1 MVSFNVIVCGGGL
14 GGLAAAIGL
23 KKKGHKVIILEASNE
38 LNEVGAGIQMPPNSV
53 RILKEYGVFDKFEK
67 YVTKPKN
74 IILRRYDTGVPL
86 STTPLDPDMTKA
98 YGNPY
103 LLIHRADYQRLL
115 FEAAVDLGI
124 EYKTGCRIQKVDQTT
139 ATVILESGE
148 QYTGDLVIG
157 ADGIRSRVRDTAVV
171 PEETVL
177 PTPSSNCA
185 FRATVPREEMLSDPT
200 IAHLMTDV
208 NSNCWIGYRRHV
220 MAYPIR
226 NGELYNIVMSHPGQA
241 SVGKW
246 NEPGNVEEM
255 RDHYKNFDPVVRQLL
270 THVKTVLKWVLADL
284 PKLPRWVSQSGKV
297 VLIGDAAHA
306 MLPYLAQGAAQ
317 AIEDGAT
324 LAEEL
329 ENCVSTDDIPRAM
342 QQYQKKRKRRAE
354 TIQAGARKNGDIWHL
369 PDGDEQEER
378 DTLMKARDGHNP
390 DQWSDR
396 EFQQWLFGWNAFTNT
411 YESKL

>member
-23 KKKGHKVIILEASNE
+23 KRKGHKVTILEGSTT
-38 LNEVGAGIQMPPNSV
+38 LSEVGAGIQMPPNSV
-53 RILKEYGVFDKFEK
+53 RILKEYGVFDRFEK
-67 YVTKPKN
+67 YITKPKN
-74 IILRRYDTGVPL
+74 IILRRYDTGVAL
-86 STTPLDPDMTKA
+86 STTPLDPDMTNL

-115 FEAAVDLGI
+115 YEAALELGI
-124 EYKTGCRIQKVDQTT
+124 EYKTGCRIKEVDQGT
-139 ATVILESGE
+139 ATVTLENGE
-148 QYTGDLVIG
+148 RYSADLIVG

-171 PEETVL
+171 PEEIVH
-177 PTPSSNCA
+177 PTPSFNCA
-185 FRATVPREEMLSDPT
+185 FRATVPRAEMMSDPA
-200 IAHLMTDV
+200 IAHLMTDI

-226 NGELYNIVMSHPGQA
+226 NGEMYNIVMSHPGRA
-241 SVGKW
+241 TVGKW
-246 NEPGNVEEM
+246 NEPGDVEEM
-255 RDHYKNFDPVVRQLL
+255 RNHYKNFDPVVRQLL
-270 THVKTVLKWVLADL
+270 NHVKTVLKWVLADL
-284 PKLPRWVSQSGKV
+284 PKLPGWVSKSGKV

-317 AIEDGAT
+317 AIEDGVT

-329 ENCVSTDDIPRAM
+329 QHCASTDDIPRAL
-342 QQYQKKRKRRAE
+342 QKYQKKRKRRAE
-354 TIQAGARKNGDIWHL
+354 EIQAGARKNGDIWHL

-378 DTLMKARDGHNP
+378 DALMKAKDGHSP
-390 DQWSDR
+390 DKWADK
-396 EFQQWLFGWNAFTNT
+396 EFQRWLFGWNAFTDG

>member
-23 KKKGHKVIILEASNE
+23 KRKGHKVTVLEASTA

-53 RILKEYGVFDKFEK
+53 KILKEYGIFDRFEK
-67 YVTKPKN
+67 YVTIPKN

-86 STTPLDPDMTKA
+86 LTTPLDPDMTNA

-115 FEAAVDLGI
+115 FEAALEPDI
-124 EYKTGCRIQKVDQTT
+124 EYKTGCRIQEVDQKTG
-139 ATVILESGE
+139 TVILETGE
-148 QYTGDLVIG
+148 KYSADLVVG
-157 ADGIRSRVRDTAVV
+157 ADGIKSRVRDTAVV
-171 PEETVL
+171 PEETVH

-185 FRATVPREEMLSDPT
+185 FRATVPKAEMLSDPA
-200 IAHLMTDV
+200 IAHFMTDV

-226 NGELYNIVMSHPGQA
+226 NGEMYNIVMSHPGQA
-241 SVGKW
+241 SVDKW

-255 RDHYKNFDPVVRQLL
+255 KNHYKNFDPVVCQLL

-284 PKLPRWVSQSGKV
+284 PKLPRWVSQSGQV
-297 VLIGDAAHA
+297 ALIGDAAHA

-329 ENCVSTDDIPRAM
+329 EHCVSTDDIPRAL

-354 TIQAGARKNGDIWHL
+354 TIQAGASKNGGVWHL

-378 DTLMKARDGHNP
+378 DALMKAGDGHNP

-396 EFQQWLFGWNAFTNT
+396 EFQQWLFGWKAFTNT
-411 YESKL
+411 FEFKL